1 MNTYQSTP
9 DFYKEYIQHY
19 GIKGMK
25 WKRRKA
31 GTNLRDR
38 GYGTS
43 FGNGR
48 LVKKGFV
55 FTHDYDNRST
65 DNAVKRLLAKKRQ
78 QKTDLRSKGFGTSF
92 GNGRLVKKGFVFTHD
107 YDNRSNNVNKG
118 IEAGRERV
126 KKKKRT
132 N

>member
-55 FTHDYDNRST
+55 FTHDYDNRS
-65 DNAVKRLLAKKRQ
+65 
-78 QKTDLRSKGFGTSF
+78 
-92 GNGRLVKKGFVFTHD
+92 
-107 YDNRSNNVNKG
+107 NNVNKG